1 MKQILIL
8 AIINSS
14 KMKKIYTLLAVFMC
28 AFNFAGAQYANQQ
41 AFYNNLPQAKY
52 TNPGILPDYNGYLS
66 IPALSGYGVTL
77 SNSGFAFNDLFHDG
91 NLSPNNL
98 LSSMQ
103 NKNLLTISSAVDVIG
118 FGLKFGKNFI
128 TLNVT
133 PKTDVNLGYSK
144 SVFDFLIN
152 GNGNYIGQS
161 ISLDGFSFDV
171 SSYVETGIGYTRE
184 INDKLSA
191 GARVKLLS
199 GLGNIHGDFDGISLY
214 TDPNDYSL
222 TASSNFAINAY
233 GTFFADSELAQQM
246 GNPPYFNPNN
256 LGLGLDLGVNYQF
269 SDNIQ
274 IFGSIVDLGY
284 LKWSEYGETLY
295 NDGASFKFDGL
306 PLDELLGSEDD
317 TNDGSSFS
325 DDLMDSLSSTFN
337 LQRSQISYT
346 TGLKT
351 QIYAGASYSF
361 TDYVVFQGMLHGRV
375 FNNKFY
381 PMYMFSGGINLKRW
395 LSAKLTYSG
404 INKTY
409 NNIGAGVVLHAGA
422 FQLYAM
428 MDNLYGLTQIDHTRN
443 LAGSF
448 GVNFTFKDKD
458 DKKIKKAKGKK
469 KKAENKKDKA
479 KDKKKKAENKK
490 DKAEDKKEKAEDKK
504 EKAED
509 KKEKA
514 EGKKDKAEDKK
525 EKAENNKEVKVAN
538 TKEKQLNSEA
548 KKEKLEAKE
557 IKQETKAINKKEKEL
572 KSDAKDVKSEAKE
585 IKEETKAINKKEKE
599 LKSDAK
605 DVKSEAK
612 EIKKEAK
619 AINEKER
626 ELKSEAKDVKSEAK
640 EIEKE
645 TKAINEKEK
654 ELKSQAKDAKS
665 YAKEIKEETKAVEKK
680 KNEVVTESN
689 PNIQYSEIAE
699 KDSLVKVQS
708 HDVEFLKDSVPA
720 MATDS
725 VGVRD
730 SLKLELK
737 GGGL

>member
-1 MKQILIL
+1 
-8 AIINSS
+8 
-14 KMKKIYTLLAVFMC
+14 MKKIYTLLAVFMC

-103 NKNLLTISSAVDVIG
+103 NKNLLTISSVVDVIG

-490 DKAEDKKEKAEDKK
+490 DKAEDKKEKAE
-504 EKAED
+504 
-509 KKEKA
+509 
-514 EGKKDKAEDKK
+514 
-525 EKAENNKEVKVAN
+525 NNKEVKVAN
-538 TKEKQLNSEA
+538 TKEKQLN
-548 KKEKLEAKE
+548 
-557 IKQETKAINKKEKEL
+557 
-572 KSDAKDVKSEAKE
+572 SDAKDVKSEAKE

-612 EIKKEAK
+612 EIEKETKAINEKEKELKSDAKDVKSEAKEIKKEAK
-619 AINEKER
+619 DINEKER

-640 EIEKE
+640 EIEKV

-654 ELKSQAKDAKS
+654 ELKSEAKDAKS

-680 KNEVVTESN
+680 KNEVATESN